1 MLLTGTGRFAVKFCI
16 AASLWFLAGP
26 CPAQELQS
34 LPDFFSGTWAVN
46 YGAGSGYVT
55 APELTAAGRKQV
67 AEYRRRKAAGKLPD
81 SGGGVNCVPNG
92 MPEIMASPLFL
103 VEFYFTPE
111 KILVY
116 QEAYGMLRWIHTDG
130 RSIPAD
136 AVPAYM
142 GYSVG
147 HWEGD
152 TLVVKTGNIYHGTRM
167 SIPDP
172 DGEGSIP
179 IQHSEGL
186 QLRERM
192 HLIDADT
199 LEIRTTIN
207 DPELFSKPG
216 NTRYTYQ
223 RHRGEEWEVSE
234 FVCAQNNRAYLDE
247 QGRQHQILTTD

>member
-1 MLLTGTGRFAVKFCI
+1 MQ
-16 AASLWFLAGP
+16 FLAGACLSILFGQCLGQDQQP
-26 CPAQELQS
+26 

-46 YGAGSGYVT
+46 YGPGSGYVT
-55 APELTAAGRKQV
+55 APVLTETGRQQV
-67 AEYRRRKAAGKLPD
+67 AEYRSLKDAGKLPE
-81 SGGGVNCVPNG
+81 SGEGVNCVPNG

-103 VEFYFTPE
+103 IEFYSTPE
-111 KILVY
+111 KILIY

-130 RSIPAD
+130 RTIPDD
-136 AVPAYM
+136 AIPAYM

-172 DGEGSIP
+172 DGKGSIP
-179 IQHSEGL
+179 IKHSEGL
-186 QLRERM
+186 QLEEHM

-207 DPELFSKPG
+207 DPVLFSKPG
-216 NTRYTYQ
+216 VTKYTFQ

-234 FVCAQNNRAYLDE
+234 FVCVQNNRAYLDE
-247 QGRQHQILTTD
+247 EGRQHQILTTD

>member
-1 MLLTGTGRFAVKFCI
+1 MKLRICLLIIFLGYGL
-16 AASLWFLAGP
+16 AARPQDVPST
-26 CPAQELQS
+26 

-46 YGAGSGYVT
+46 YGPGSGYVT
-55 APELTAAGRKQV
+55 APGLTEAGLQQV
-67 AEYRRRKAAGKLPD
+67 AEYRRLKKAGKLPD
-81 SGGGVNCVPNG
+81 SGEGVNCVPNG

-130 RSIPAD
+130 RKIPAD
-136 AVPAYM
+136 AIPAYM

-147 HWEGD
+147 HWEGH

-172 DGEGSIP
+172 DGDGRIP
-179 IQHSEGL
+179 IKHSEAL
-186 QLRERM
+186 QLEERI
-192 HLIDADT
+192 HLLDENT

-207 DPELFSKPG
+207 DPVLFSKPG
-216 NTRYTYQ
+216 VTVYTYQ

-234 FVCAQNNRAYLDE
+234 FVCTQNNRAYLDE
-247 QGRQHQILTTD
+247 EGRQHQILTTD